1 MTFSKYFPFLFK
13 ELNKNK
19 SKASKVFFTIFV
31 SLLIF
36 SSVII
41 LKNSI
46 ENEIKSNSRLLLGGD
61 LEISAKNE
69 ALNLN
74 LLNQLKKTFFITK
87 LTEFT
92 SIIRTNNDVSK
103 TTRIKAID
111 NFYPLVGEAIVE
123 PSDSLQILKNTP
135 NTILIDRGTQNNLD
149 LKLGDKIKIQ
159 NISFEVV
166 GFIKSLPDIG
176 GFFLF
181 GDQALINESSF
192 KDFKN

>member
-1 MTFSKYFPFLFK
+1 MTFSKYIEFFFK
-13 ELNKNK
+13 EFNKNK

-123 PSDSLQILKNTP
+123 PYYSLQILKNTP
-135 NTILIDRGTQNNLD
+135 NTILIDRGLQNNLD
-149 LKLGDKIKIQ
+149 LKLGNKLKYKIFHLK
-159 NISFEVV
+159 
-166 GFIKSLPDIG
+166 
-176 GFFLF
+176 
-181 GDQALINESSF
+181 
-192 KDFKN
+192 